1 MKSVPRSGPGTESY
15 FEKQLFRNALPAV
28 DQLEMLRRNQK
39 SVTFEVLSME
49 NPNFW
54 SEKP

>member
-15 FEKQLFRNALPAV
+15 FEKQLFRYAVPAV
-28 DQLEMLRRNQK
+28 DQPEMLRRKQK
-39 SVTFEVLSME
+39 SVAFEVLSVE

-54 SEKP
+54 SEKS